1 MLGERYMQGRADVPF
16 CEIVF
21 LNEFNMP
28 LSPDVWS
35 LTLVKSR
42 GCVHDPAI
50 EAATPVSLVFCLSYA
65 ASIPLRLIDGSE
77 QGCQVWELT
86 S

>member
-1 MLGERYMQGRADVPF
+1 MSQGKCEGDIPF

-21 LNEFNMP
+21 LNEFNIP

-35 LTLVKSR
+35 LTLVKSS
-42 GCVHDPAI
+42 GWVHDPAM
-50 EAATPVSLVFCLSYA
+50 EAATPIHQSLF
-65 ASIPLRLIDGSE
+65 SITLHPISLGFEELRVDNEYGN
-77 QGCQVWELT
+77 WELT